1 MIRSEPL
8 TDMSVRL
15 LPHVPSLFLAPCLSL
30 FLAGIAQAQ
39 DEEDGEPLGEPYP
52 VAQLQGLNKITARI
66 STFEA
71 PVDETVTFGSLEI
84 TARTCRKT
92 RPEEEPESVAFLEIE
107 EVPVNSPRQEVFSGW
122 MYASSPAVSA
132 LEHPVYDVWVEDCL
146 TEAGDPAQPEPEE
159 TPQTQEQ

>member
-1 MIRSEPL
+1 MIHSDSVPG
-8 TDMSVRL
+8 MSVRFFPNAVHL
-15 LPHVPSLFLAPCLSL
+15 CLAACLMVFLGGL
-30 FLAGIAQAQ
+30 AQAQ
-39 DEEDGEPLGEPYP
+39 DEGNSEPLGEPYP

-92 RPEEEPESVAFLEIE
+92 RPEEQPESVAFLEIE

-146 TEAGDPAQPEPEE
+146 TEAGDPAQPEPEQ

>member
-1 MIRSEPL
+1 MAMIQNPSSGRLWLAGCLAFLLPL
-8 TDMSVRL
+8 T
-15 LPHVPSLFLAPCLSL
+15 A
-30 FLAGIAQAQ
+30 AAQ
-39 DEEDGEPLGEPYP
+39 DEQDDDPLGEPYP
-52 VAQLQGLNKITARI
+52 IAQLQGLNKITARI

-107 EVPVNSPRQEVFSGW
+107 EVPVNGPRQEVFSGW

-132 LEHPVYDVWVEDCL
+132 LEHPVYDVWVTDCL
-146 TEAGDPAQPEPEE
+146 DEEGNPGQVEPEDPVE
-159 TPQTQEQ
+159 NQ